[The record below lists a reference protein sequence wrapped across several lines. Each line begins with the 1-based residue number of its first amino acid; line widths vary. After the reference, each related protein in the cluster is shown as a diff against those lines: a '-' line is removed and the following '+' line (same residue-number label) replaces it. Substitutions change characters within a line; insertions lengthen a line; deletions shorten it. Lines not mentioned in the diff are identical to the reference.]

1 VSATKTYG
9 RMALNNDR
17 WILSNLEPH
26 VAIRLKNIFKKIPKS
41 SVGPFEFVNTA
52 EVCADLEWFTARYPL
67 ETSGLHQVELCRQKT
82 LFLETQAE
90 MERILRPDFVHGNY
104 SLKEGQQIRV
114 YQAQAMEIL
123 HRSKALLV
131 GDDVGLGKTY
141 IGIGA
146 STNPEHLPAAVVVQ
160 THLQRQWKE
169 KIETV
174 SHLRVHCVKGTK
186 PYNLPPADVY
196 IFKYSCL
203 LGWIDI
209 FAQSYF
215 KMAIFDEVQ
224 ELRRGADSAKG
235 RAAKVL
241 ARNAE
246 WTLGLS
252 ATPIYNYGDEVWSI
266 LDILKQDCLGSRDD
280 FLREWG
286 DEGGRNGKCII
297 KDPKALGTYLRE
309 NYLFLRRTKAEVG
322 QFLSPVNRIVETVG
336 YDEQAVKS
344 AEELA
349 VKLAV
354 RASQGTFVERGQAA
368 RELDLMVRH
377 MTGVSK
383 AKYVAEFVRILLE
396 SGEPVLLAGWHRDCY
411 DIWLKELSE
420 FNPVMYTGSESDVQK
435 EKAKQAFINGE
446 TNLFIISLR
455 SGIGV
460 DGLQYRCSTAVIG
473 ELDWSPEVHHQLI
486 GRLDREGQTNPVMAI
501 FLCSDSGSDP
511 LMIDLLG
518 LKSSQS
524 QGIIDPG
531 LGIQAVHSDQ
541 SRIQLLVQK
550 YLKNK
555 VPLQAVPHEQIEFVL
570 DPYDTTVRMAA

>member
-1 VSATKTYG
+1 MSTNKTYG
-9 RMALNNDR
+9 RIDLASGR
-17 WILSNLEPH
+17 WIISDLEPH
-26 VAIRLKNIFKKIPKS
+26 VAIRLKNIFKKIPKTM
-41 SVGPFEFVNTA
+41 VGYYAFENTA
-52 EVCADLEWFTARYPL
+52 EICADLEWFVSRYPL
-67 ETSGLHQVELCRQKT
+67 MISPLDHEELCRKKT

-104 SLKEGQQIRV
+104 SLKEGQEIRV

-141 IGIGA
+141 VGIGA
-146 STNPEHLPAAVVVQ
+146 CTNVDHLPAAVVVQ

-169 KIETV
+169 KIEAV
-174 SHLRVHCVKGTK
+174 SHLRVHCIKGTK
-186 PYNLPPADVY
+186 PYNLPPADIY

-203 LGWIDI
+203 LGWITI
-209 FAQSYF
+209 FNEGYF

-224 ELRRGADSAKG
+224 ELRRGGDSAKG

-246 WTLGLS
+246 WNLGLS
-252 ATPIYNYGDEVWSI
+252 ATPIYNYGDEIWSI
-266 LDILKQDCLGSRDD
+266 MDILKEGALGSRDE

-286 DEGGRNGKCII
+286 DAGGINGKCII

-309 NYLFLRRTKAEVG
+309 NYLFLRRTKNEVG
-322 QFLSPVNRIVETVG
+322 QFLAPVNRIVETVG
-336 YDEQAVKS
+336 YDEHAVKS

-349 VKLAV
+349 MKLAV

-368 RELDLMVRH
+368 RELDLMVRQ

-411 DIWLKELSE
+411 DIWLKELAE
-420 FNPVMYTGSESDVQK
+420 FKPAMYTGSESDVQK
-435 EKAKQAFINGE
+435 EKAKQAFVNGD
-446 TNLFIISLR
+446 TNLLIISLR
-455 SGIGV
+455 SGIGL
-460 DGLQYRCSTAVIG
+460 DGLQYRCSTVVIG
-473 ELDWSPEVHHQLI
+473 ELDWSPQVHHQII
-486 GRLDREGQTNPVMAI
+486 GRLDREGQINPVMAI

-524 QGIIDPG
+524 QGIIEPG
-531 LGIQAVHSDQ
+531 LGIQPVHSDQ
-541 SRIQLLVQK
+541 SRIQMLVKK
-550 YLKNK
+550 YLKDK
-555 VPLQAVPHEQIEFVL
+555 APLQALPPQQIEFEL
-570 DPYDTTVRMAA
+570 DNYGQTVQMAA